1 MQRNSRRSVCPW
13 NPVYEFVSIG
23 HPEWVGISHG
33 WAVDKFFE
41 NSKVTLPSGR
51 VYENL
56 CIGCDA
62 FHREVLMC
70 CKTQLVSISATQ
82 PSSTTEKRLSVPI

>member
-1 MQRNSRRSVCPW
+1 MLDRLVG
-13 NPVYEFVSIG
+13 NPLYKVVSMG
-23 HPEWVGISHG
+23 HPERVGISHG
-33 WAVDKFFE
+33 WAVDKFLE
-41 NSKVTLPSGR
+41 KSKLKLPSGR

-56 CIGCDA
+56 CIGCHA
-62 FHREVLMC
+62 FHRKVLMC

>member
-1 MQRNSRRSVCPW
+1 
-13 NPVYEFVSIG
+13 VYEFVSIG

-33 WAVDKFFE
+33 SAVDKFLE

-70 CKTQLVSISATQ
+70 CKTQLVFD
-82 PSSTTEKRLSVPI
+82 LC